1 MAIGTDTLVHKTCL
15 KYKGKT
21 IAVLPCGF
29 YQIYPKN
36 NRKLLEKII
45 AADGLAL
52 TEYSPEMFADY
63 NTFLERNRIVAAL
76 GKGLLVIEALHRSGT
91 SVTAN
96 FAFKA
101 KRNVYAI
108 PRRLRETVFGWN
120 E

>member
-21 IAVLPCGF
+21 IAILPCGF
-29 YQIYPKN
+29 YQIYPRN
-36 NRKLLEKII
+36 NKKLFEKII
-45 AADGLAL
+45 ATDGLAL
-52 TEYSPEMFADY
+52 TEYPPEISADY

-76 GKGLLVIEALHRSGT
+76 GKGLLVVEALHRSGT

-108 PRRLRETVFGWN
+108 PRKPRETIFGWN